1 MQEVYN
7 YKTLAEWLTIHK
19 NRVDEIMQRDGFC
32 AGFRYDLAV
41 RTNAFQCDTFSDGK
55 IVFPNISLH
64 RPTIKQQTYSE
75 ARANDELCFLDNPY
89 VPGGQQ
95 EEYNPHTGC
104 LKTNQSKKRN
114 TDTRLGGQ
122 NQNGCTNSFR
132 RDSYR
137 SPRNRDDRDSSP
149 DQNRQEN
156 NPRGQ
161 NGDDRRGNRNRNR
174 NQDSRARDRAC
185 NHSSPQGQSSPK
197 EGQRTPQRN
206 KPRVP
211 PPPLS
216 PHGPSFEPQAATP
229 DRETLQ
235 VTQAE
240 PRAATWPSGVSCEMN
255 VSTWESALSAAR
267 LLPKYQDVLDGFSHG
282 FDQGI
287 PPHGVADL
295 PWYTPPNH
303 SSALTAQDDI
313 ERNFQKEISAGQMYG
328 PFTHE
333 EVASR
338 FPFFRTSPL
347 GSVTNGDGS
356 TCFLAARL
364 TSLPKCIDTRS
375 PNIYHFAF
383 WLPLEYGTSSIS
395 YERSSAVLWF
405 MARHLPDTSASSI
418 LDARSRAEYSSSKF
432 SNR

>member
-75 ARANDELCFLDNPY
+75 ARAKDELCFLDNPY

-95 EEYNPHTGC
+95 EEYDPHTGC
-104 LKTNQSKKRN
+104 LKTNQSKKQN
-114 TDTRLGGQ
+114 TNTRLGGQ
-122 NQNGCTNSFR
+122 NQNGRTNSFR

-185 NHSSPQGQSSPK
+185 NHSAPQGQSSPK

-255 VSTWESALSAAR
+255 STPPPPSIAWLETVAVRIGLLLLINLGVALGRRFIVWTDNNTTLNANKKRSSRNQQVNKEWGVIQDILLAEQIDLSPRRVESAQNTADGLSR
-267 LLPKYQDVLDGFSHG
+267 GLLGDCSPSMRLPLPLPEDLLPLFIQ
-282 FDQGI
+282 
-287 PPHGVADL
+287 
-295 PWYTPPNH
+295 T
-303 SSALTAQDDI
+303 
-313 ERNFQKEISAGQMYG
+313 
-328 PFTHE
+328 
-333 EVASR
+333 
-338 FPFFRTSPL
+338 
-347 GSVTNGDGS
+347 
-356 TCFLAARL
+356 
-364 TSLPKCIDTRS
+364 
-375 PNIYHFAF
+375 
-383 WLPLEYGTSSIS
+383 
-395 YERSSAVLWF
+395 
-405 MARHLPDTSASSI
+405 
-418 LDARSRAEYSSSKF
+418 
-432 SNR
+432 